1 VIKINILIDY
11 LPKLPYN
18 EEAIKELAQSVLLSN
33 NYNNVNLS
41 IILSNRVY
49 LNKLKKKYLDLD
61 YYTDVIAFNL
71 SDNNDCLEGEIYV
84 SIDDVKENAMIFKQS
99 YNNELKRIIVHGVL
113 HLIGYDD
120 TSKKEIEIMK
130 ELENK
135 YIDKFKENILE

>member
-1 VIKINILIDY
+1 MIKINILIDS

>member
-1 VIKINILIDY
+1 MIKINILIDY

-120 TSKKEIEIMK
+120 TSEKEIEIMK

>member
-1 VIKINILIDY
+1 MININIVNDYNANFTYNYNLINKLVTNVFDEKKIKKIN
-11 LPKLPYN
+11 
-18 EEAIKELAQSVLLSN
+18 LL
-33 NYNNVNLS
+33 
-41 IILSNRVY
+41 IILSKKSY
-49 LNKLKKKYLDLD
+49 LNKLKMKFFNVNQ
-61 YYTDVIAFNL
+61 YTDVIAFNL

-99 YNNELKRIIVHGVL
+99 YNNELKRIIVHGIL

-120 TSKKEIEIMK
+120 TSEKEIEIMK

>member
-1 VIKINILIDY
+1 MIKINILIDS

-71 SDNNDCLEGEIYV
+71 SDNNDCLEGEIYI

-120 TSKKEIEIMK
+120 TSEKEIEIMK

>member
-1 VIKINILIDY
+1 MIKINILIDS

-120 TSKKEIEIMK
+120 TSEKEIEIMK